1 MDIIDLD
8 ADVEIEFF
16 TQQMDHATSILGFLY
31 VVQAAE
37 AMIFL
42 AQSDLFG
49 YAWVSQYWI
58 TGSQWMNS
66 QFHLKSRQP

>member
-8 ADVEIEFF
+8 ADVDIEFF

-31 VVQAAE
+31 VVLAAE

-49 YAWVSQYWI
+49 FTY
-58 TGSQWMNS
+58 G
-66 QFHLKSRQP
+66 